1 MFIKLLSVFFM
12 ALAFWGAVEIVS
24 VLFGLRKMEIGSW
37 EWWIACGVV
46 GISSVEL
53 VEYFIERK
61 KKKKVD
67 GEG

>member
-1 MFIKLLSVFFM
+1 MFTKLLSAFFM

-37 EWWIACGVV
+37 EWWVTCIVV
-46 GISSVEL
+46 GISSIEL